1 MNTMNA
7 KHTPPPWV
15 VSQLHG
21 MHSGRAANEFGVLGA
36 SGCIAITPN
45 RSNAD
50 NAANA
55 RLIAAAPKLLTALI
69 ELVRISTPP
78 ASPVQDLAVQAA
90 LAAIAEARG
99 ES

>member
-1 MNTMNA
+1 MEGVIMKT
-7 KHTPPPWV
+7 KV
-15 VSQLHG
+15 VW
-21 MHSGRAANEFGVLGA
+21 
-36 SGCIAITPN
+36 TT
-45 RSNAD
+45 
-50 NAANA
+50 